1 MNKNRIWILLLAFV
15 LLLGGGAFLYNKL
28 AEKAPG
34 SQLQTL
40 VPGGSRQENTLPVG
54 ETVTLP
60 REPATA
66 ASVSPASSGSA
77 ASSPAAEAAART
89 SSAATETLPS
99 SAAAEAATTASQET
113 RDPRFQLAPDF
124 TFYDAEGKAFK
135 LSDFRGAPVVLNF
148 WASWCPP
155 CQMEMPDFETQYQE
169 AGEEVRFLMVNVT
182 DNQRE
187 TVEGAAAFIEEKGYT
202 FPVYYDT
209 AQEGARTYQAYSIPR
224 TFFIDAEGYL
234 IANALGA
241 ISGAILQQ
249 GINLIR

>member
-1 MNKNRIWILLLAFV
+1 MNKNKIWILLLAFV

-40 VPGGSRQENTLPVG
+40 VPGGGKQESTLPVG

-60 REPATA
+60 REPVTA

-77 ASSPAAEAAART
+77 ASSPAATEAVIASDA
-89 SSAATETLPS
+89 P
-99 SAAAEAATTASQET
+99 EADTTASPAT
-113 RDPRFQLAPDF
+113 RDPRLQLAPDF
-124 TFYDAEGKAFK
+124 TFYDAEGNAFK

-249 GINLIR
+249 GINMIR

>member
-60 REPATA
+60 REPAAPAA
-66 ASVSPASSGSA
+66 ASAATSESK
-77 ASSPAAEAAART
+77 ASSPAATEAVTASDA
-89 SSAATETLPS
+89 P
-99 SAAAEAATTASQET
+99 EADTTAPPAT
-113 RDPRFQLAPDF
+113 RDPRLQLAPDF

-135 LSDFRGAPVVLNF
+135 LSDFRGKPVVLNF

-155 CQMEMPDFETQYQE
+155 CQMEMPDFDAKYKEL
-169 AGEEVRFLMVNVT
+169 GEEIQFLILNVT

-187 TVEGAAAFIEEKGYT
+187 TVESAAAFIEEKGYS

-209 AQEGARTYQAYSIPR
+209 AQEGARMYQAYSIPR

-249 GINLIR
+249 GINMIR

>member
-1 MNKNRIWILLLAFV
+1 MNKNKIWILLLAFV
-15 LLLGGGAFLYNKL
+15 LLLGGGAFLYHKL
-28 AEKAPG
+28 AEKTQGP
-34 SQLQTL
+34 QLQTL
-40 VPGGSRQENTLPVG
+40 VPGGKQENTLPVG

-60 REPATA
+60 REPAAPAA
-66 ASVSPASSGSA
+66 ASAATSESK

-89 SSAATETLPS
+89 SAAVT
-99 SAAAEAATTASQET
+99 EAATASDAPEADTTAPPTT
-113 RDPRFQLAPDF
+113 RDPRLQLAPDF

-135 LSDFRGAPVVLNF
+135 LSDFRGKPVVLNF

-155 CQMEMPDFETQYQE
+155 CQMEMPDFETQYKE

>member
-1 MNKNRIWILLLAFV
+1 MNKNKIWILLLAFV
-15 LLLGGGAFLYNKL
+15 LLLGGGAFLYHKL

-40 VPGGSRQENTLPVG
+40 VPGGGKQESTLPVG

-60 REPATA
+60 REPAAPVASAATA
-66 ASVSPASSGSA
+66 ESK
-77 ASSPAAEAAART
+77 ASSPAATEAVTASDA
-89 SSAATETLPS
+89 P
-99 SAAAEAATTASQET
+99 EADTTAPPAT
-113 RDPRFQLAPDF
+113 RDPRLQLAPDF
-124 TFYDAEGKAFK
+124 TFYDAEGNAFK

-155 CQMEMPDFETQYQE
+155 CQMEMPDFETQYKE

-249 GINLIR
+249 GINMIR

>member
-1 MNKNRIWILLLAFV
+1 MNKNKIWILLLAFV
-15 LLLGGGAFLYNKL
+15 LLLGGGAFLYHKL
-28 AEKAPG
+28 AEQTQGP
-34 SQLQTL
+34 QLQTL
-40 VPGGSRQENTLPVG
+40 VPGDSKQENTLPVG

-60 REPATA
+60 REPAAPAA
-66 ASVSPASSGSA
+66 ASA
-77 ASSPAAEAAART
+77 ATSESKTSSPAVTEAVTASDA
-89 SSAATETLPS
+89 P
-99 SAAAEAATTASQET
+99 EADTTASPAT
-113 RDPRFQLAPDF
+113 RDPRLQLAPDF

-135 LSDFRGAPVVLNF
+135 LSDFRGKPVVLNF

-155 CQMEMPDFETQYQE
+155 CQMEMPDFDAKYKEL
-169 AGEEVRFLMVNVT
+169 GEEIQFLILNVT

-187 TVEGAAAFIEEKGYT
+187 TVESAAAFIEEKGYS

-209 AQEGARTYQAYSIPR
+209 AQEGARMYQAYSIPR

-249 GINLIR
+249 GINMIR